1 MDLSLTQDQR
11 VILDALDAMLRL
23 WESAPIHEAPLF
35 ASDHALDRA
44 LAEAGFLEVANDPE
58 LGTVTA
64 TLVIERLA
72 RLPYATEAAASALVG
87 PVLGEEAAGPMCLVD
102 ARQWR
107 RPVRYLR
114 EGARVVVLEDRGV
127 SGFTASATQFR
138 AEPEALFAYPVATLH
153 GLPEV
158 REPLTIDPMQLRARW
173 QVGLASECAG
183 LLAGAL
189 ASVVSHVSDR
199 KQFGRPLATF
209 QALRHRLAEAQVR
222 INGTYWLAIRAAVDC
237 DPGNAA
243 LAALHAAETARICT
257 YDFHQFLGAMGMTLE
272 HPLHL
277 WTYRL
282 KLLAG
287 ELGGVSGHARSAA
300 DALWGPASG

>member
-11 VILDALDAMLRL
+11 VILDALDAMLRP
-23 WESAPIHEAPLF
+23 WESAPIHDAPLF

-44 LAEAGFLEVANDPE
+44 LADAGFLEVANDPE

-64 TLVIERLA
+64 ALVIERLA

-87 PVLGEEAAGPMCLVD
+87 PVLGEETAGPMCLVD

-107 RPVRYLR
+107 RPLRYLR
-114 EGARVVVLEDRGV
+114 EGARVVLLEDRGV

-189 ASVVSHVSDR
+189 ASVVYRTASSSVGHS
-199 KQFGRPLATF
+199 RPFRRCATVLPRRRCGSM
-209 QALRHRLAEAQVR
+209 APTGWRSGLRR
-222 INGTYWLAIRAAVDC
+222 TAIRAMRHWPRSMPPKPRASA
-237 DPGNAA
+237 PMISISSSG
-243 LAALHAAETARICT
+243 
-257 YDFHQFLGAMGMTLE
+257 
-272 HPLHL
+272 L
-277 WTYRL
+277 W
-282 KLLAG
+282 A
-287 ELGGVSGHARSAA
+287 
-300 DALWGPASG
+300 